1 MISIREDDKK
11 RNRYASIE
19 KYTLQEAL
27 NILNPDNRIYT
38 VAEKRGAFNII
49 KKEIERKNE
58 MKKISFEEL
67 NQLNKILNQY
77 SKEERQE
84 LLNSINADMEKS
96 YTELQSNNWTITT
109 VKGNPIFNLHKD
121 KSE

>member
-11 RNRYASIE
+11 RNRFTSTE

-38 VAEKRGAFNII
+38 AAEKRGAFNII

-84 LLNSINADMEKS
+84 LLNSINVDMEKS

-109 VKGNPIFNLHKD
+109 ANGNPIFNLHKD
-121 KSE
+121 KSK

>member
-1 MISIREDDKK
+1 MYIREDNKK
-11 RNRYASIE
+11 RNRYTSTK

-38 VAEKRGAFNII
+38 VAEKRGAFKII

-84 LLNSINADMEKS
+84 LLNSINVDMEKS

-109 VKGNPIFNLHKD
+109 TNGNPIFNLHKE

>member
-1 MISIREDDKK
+1 MG
-11 RNRYASIE
+11 NRKYTSTK

-27 NILNPDNRIYT
+27 DILNPNNRIYT
-38 VAEKRGAFNII
+38 VAEKRGAFKII

-58 MKKISFEEL
+58 MKKISFKEL

-84 LLNSINADMEKS
+84 LLNSINVDMEKS
-96 YTELQSNNWTITT
+96 YTELQSNGWTITT
-109 VKGNPIFNLHKD
+109 TTGNPIFNLHK
-121 KSE
+121 E